1 MQYLL
6 SEFGIG
12 NPSWQPTHLL
22 SPHFLLCGL
31 VTTALACFP
40 NEVQS
45 QSRTDDLVVSIED
58 ADALEGRPLEF
69 RISVSEER
77 DVALRVDWELTP
89 ETAIN
94 GVDFRSNRRGTL
106 QIPAGA
112 TEGFIRIKTV
122 SDQVAEPDDH
132 FKIALLDVDPIPPD
146 GALLAEGASTATG
159 TIIDDDG
166 GLVIPDDRLEWY
178 IRYALDKPYDEPL
191 TADDLASLTELH
203 PGGEDL
209 IDLTGI
215 EFAHN
220 LTQFGLGFS
229 SVVDIS
235 PLAHL
240 PKLSWLIVTNGILRD
255 LSPLGTMTNLSV
267 LHLDKNEIADVEP
280 LRGLT
285 RLQTLD
291 VSGNSVSNIE
301 PLMGLTGLEFLTLD
315 DNVIGDI
322 GPLGAL
328 IGLRSLSLSDN
339 LISSLAPLQE
349 LVGLT
354 NLWLSDNSI
363 RDLAPIA
370 NLTRLIFLD
379 AGRNDISNL
388 EPLLT
393 NGDFASGNLIYLHDN
408 PLDRDAREVQVPAL
422 RQNGAVVGTVSVS
435 VMDASAPEGGPLRF
449 KVHLSEPVDEPV
461 DLIWTVDERTWSTAN
476 VDYATPTEQYSELT
490 IPAGVTKADFTV
502 TTLRDNADEVHE
514 PVLVRVLEPYTV
526 GLSEDHRGL
535 PTGVT
540 MRLPLSSLEAF
551 GLILDPRPP
560 STELPYVGSADQ
572 ERRQGVV
579 RVINHYRRNPTAVR
593 IEAIDDFGDNR
604 EPITLSIGS
613 GEARQFTSRDLE
625 EGNLI
630 KGLSDGVAAGTGD
643 WRLQLQSNDIT
654 AIAFVR
660 TADGLLT
667 SMQDL
672 VPLTSVGYS
681 VPIFN
686 PGRNT
691 NQVSW
696 LRLTN
701 TNDQTANVRIRGID
715 DSGFSPGS
723 EVSFRV
729 APGQSRLFS
738 ASALESGSGS
748 GVDGALGIGTGKWRL
763 IVASNV
769 RIRVMNLL
777 ESPTGHLSNLS
788 TLATR
793 IESEDES
800 NASFRIPL
808 FPSAMDSSGREG
820 FVRVVNWSD
829 ESATV
834 RISARDDTDWKY
846 EPVILT
852 LEANTAVQLNSHDL
866 ESGNSKKGLL
876 AGIGAGE
883 GDWRLE
889 LATSQDIDVGGYIRT
904 QDGFL
909 TSMHDVIAIESGS
922 YFVPTF
928 NPGRNR
934 AQVSSLR
941 LINNETRRAEV
952 RIRAVDDRGR
962 TPGEEVLLYVGG
974 QSARTIPS
982 RVLEEGRWGLVG
994 GIGTGYGK
1002 WRLTVSAD
1010 VPIEVLSL
1018 MESPTGHLVNLSP

>member
-1 MQYLL
+1 MQYLI
-6 SEFGIG
+6 SEFGIR

-40 NEVQS
+40 NDVQS

-58 ADALEGRPLEF
+58 ADAVEGNPLEF

-89 ETAIN
+89 ETAID
-94 GVDFRSNRRGTL
+94 GVDFRSNRSGTL

-122 SDQVAEPDDH
+122 SDRVAEPDDH
-132 FKIALLDVDPIPPD
+132 LKIALLDVNPIPPD
-146 GALLAEGASTATG
+146 GALLADGASTATG

-240 PKLSWLIVTNGILRD
+240 PKLSWLSVSYGKLRD
-255 LSPLGTMTNLSV
+255 LSPLGTMTNLS
-267 LHLDKNEIADVEP
+267 LLRLDNNEIADIEP

-285 RLQTLD
+285 RLRDLD
-291 VSGNSVSNIE
+291 VSSNSVSNIE
-301 PLMGLTGLEFLTLD
+301 PLMALTGLEVLTLD
-315 DNVIGDI
+315 DNLIDDI
-322 GPLGAL
+322 GPLGTL
-328 IGLRSLSLSDN
+328 IGLDLLSLSNN

-349 LVGLT
+349 LTGLT
-354 NLWLSDNSI
+354 NLYLSDNSI

-370 NLTRLIFLD
+370 NLTGLIVLD

-393 NGDFASGNLIYLHDN
+393 NRDFASGNLIYVHDN

-435 VMDASAPEGGPLRF
+435 VMDASAPEGEPLQF
-449 KVHLSEPVDEPV
+449 KVHLSEPVDEQV

-476 VDYATPTEQYSELT
+476 VDYATPTEQYNELT
-490 IPAGVTKADFTV
+490 IPAGATKADFTV
-502 TTLRDNADEVHE
+502 TTLRDDADEVHE
-514 PVLVRVLEPYTV
+514 PVLVQVDEPYSV

-551 GLILDPRPP
+551 GLILDPGPP
-560 STELPYVGSADQ
+560 SMEVPYVGSADQ

-593 IEAIDDFGDNR
+593 IEAVDDLGDNR

-643 WRLQLQSNDIT
+643 WRLNLKSNDI
-654 AIAFVR
+654 AALAFVR
-660 TADGLLT
+660 TADGLLAG
-667 SMQDL
+667 MQDL

-701 TNDQTANVRIRGID
+701 TNDQTASVRIRGID
-715 DSGFSPGS
+715 DNGISPGS
-723 EVSFRV
+723 EVSFRI

-800 NASFRIPL
+800 NAVFRIPL

-876 AGIGAGE
+876 VGIGAGE

-889 LATSQDIDVGGYIRT
+889 LASSQDIDVGGYIRT

-909 TSMHDVIAIESGS
+909 TSMHDVIAVESGS
-922 YFVPTF
+922 YFVPIF

-962 TPGEEVLLYVGG
+962 TPGEEVLLYVGR